1 MVPGKDRNRG
11 EPPVAGA
18 EHNHPFPNQGALSA
32 ERMNTM
38 ENTSDRI
45 PGRTYTLRFT
55 HCDSSE
61 IEEFLHT
68 RESDAREHFAL
79 FTEEDADIYRRID
92 LIQYDWD
99 TGTETL
105 LASRSF

>member
-1 MVPGKDRNRG
+1 MAPGKDRNRG

-18 EHNHPFPNQGALSA
+18 AKLLNLHSA
-32 ERMNTM
+32 NAQKGHTM

-79 FTEEDADIYRRID
+79 FTEEDADIYSRID

-105 LASRSF
+105 LSSQSF